1 MTKRSLLATRLM
13 IALAGSTVLYGGDSI
28 GQAVAAQELQR
39 IEITGSNIRRVQLET
54 ASPVQIVSRDDIEKS
69 GKASVAEFL
78 QTLALDNQGSVPTT
92 FSAGFAAGASGISLR
107 GLGAASTL
115 VLVNGRRVAPYGLA
129 DDGQKLF
136 TDLNMIPLDGVERVE
151 ILKDGASAIY
161 GSDAI
166 AGVVNVILRKDF
178 KGTVARVNFGAS
190 RYGDGTEKRA
200 SITTGFGDIDK
211 DRYNLLFNFE
221 VARQGEIYNQD
232 RGGRAQTGRS
242 DLRDLGFDATTF
254 TGGNQGLGGTGAIIF
269 DRNAAGSSVNGN
281 VRNPTTSKY
290 YSRGDPAGGG
300 FTRTF
305 PRAACSNFTSHQQGD
320 PNGGCLTDAA
330 QQYGQI
336 RPSQETV
343 NFFGRGALQLTGDL
357 QAYVEGNLYTN
368 RSVSF
373 SAPSVISTPVGS
385 PVGPVNNLGV
395 SLGAAHPDN
404 PYSGTARLRYL
415 AADVGPQVS
424 TNQSTFTRFVAGIKG
439 TVRDWDIDSALLFSQ
454 NKVTT
459 VRTGSLQRDVAF
471 ALLDPSAVNV
481 ANATAG
487 SAAYAALPVGTF
499 WRIAENA
506 NLNSAAM
513 YAALSPTISN
523 SAVSQVM
530 QVDFKASR
538 ELGSLPGGP
547 MGIALGTEFRRESVK
562 LVPIAGTE
570 RGNVIGLGYSAYD
583 GQRNVSAAF
592 VELLAPV
599 IRTLEVSVAVRAD
612 HYSDFGTS
620 VTPKLGAKWTPA
632 REFALRGTY
641 AEGFRAPGAAEND
654 KGGVAAFLS
663 GQDPIRCALGIPGA
677 CEIVPLAV
685 ITSPNPNLKPEKS
698 KSYTLGLV
706 WDPAPKTSIAV
717 DFWQIVR
724 RNEINHERTEDA
736 IAAGHV
742 VRDPSTG
749 NGVAGDPGVI
759 VAVLANYVNSAKTT
773 VRGVDVD
780 MRQGFDFGGG
790 MGRLTLDAK
799 WTHLFT
805 WLREEKDGS
814 KFSFAGT
821 HGNCD
826 ISNCMG
832 MPADRLNLVG
842 SWDQG
847 GMRVSTS
854 INYRASL
861 KNVRFEGDPLGC
873 ASLYANGSDA
883 PSGCRIAS
891 FTTVDLN
898 VRWKA
903 TDKLELFGGVQNLFD
918 RIAPLD
924 PLTYGAT
931 SYNPLDL
938 SGAVGRYFNAGVK
951 YKF

>member
-1 MTKRSLLATRLM
+1 MIKRSLLARRLM
-13 IALAGSTVLYGGDSI
+13 IALTGTTALHGGSS
-28 GQAVAAQELQR
+28 VAQPVATQELQR

-78 QTLALDNQGSVPTT
+78 QTLALDNQGSVPTN
-92 FSAGFAAGASGISLR
+92 FSIGFAAGASGISLR

-136 TDLNMIPLDGVERVE
+136 TDLNVFPLDGVERIE

-161 GSDAI
+161 GSDAT

-178 KGTVARVNFGAS
+178 TGTVAKVNFGAS

-200 SITTGFGDIDK
+200 SITTGFGDVDK
-211 DRYNLLFNFE
+211 DRYNLLLNFE
-221 VARQGEIYNQD
+221 VARQGEIYNRD
-232 RGGRAQTGRS
+232 RAGRAQIGRS
-242 DLRDLGFDATTF
+242 DLRDLGFDATSF
-254 TGGNQGLGGTGAIIF
+254 TGGGQGLGGTGAIVG
-269 DRNAAGSSVNGN
+269 NHAGNSVNGN
-281 VRNPTTSKY
+281 VRNPDTLAY
-290 YSRGDPAGGG
+290 YSRGEPAGGG

-305 PRAACSNFTSHQQGD
+305 PRAACSNFTNHQQGD
-320 PNGGCLTDAA
+320 ANGGCLTDVA
-330 QQYGQI
+330 QQYAQI

-343 NFFGRGALQLTGDL
+343 SFFGRSALQLTGDL

-368 RSVSF
+368 KSASVSP
-373 SAPSVISTPVGS
+373 PSGINGSVGS
-385 PVGPVNNLGV
+385 PVGPVNNASV
-395 SLGAAHPDN
+395 SLGTMHPDN
-404 PYSGTARLRYL
+404 PYPGATVRLRYL
-415 AADVGPQVS
+415 AADVGQQV
-424 TNQSTFTRFVAGIKG
+424 TTTQSTFARVVAGIKG

-459 VRTGSLQRDVAF
+459 ERTGSLQRDVAF

-487 SAAYAALPVGTF
+487 SAAYAALPVGSF

-523 SAVSQVM
+523 NALSQVT

-538 ELGSLPGGP
+538 ELGNLSGGP
-547 MGIALGTEFRRESVK
+547 MGVAVGAEFRRESVM
-562 LVPIAGTE
+562 LVPTTGTE

-599 IRTLEVSVAVRAD
+599 IRTIDLSAAVRAD

-632 REFALRGTY
+632 KEFALRGTY
-641 AEGFRAPGAAEND
+641 AEGFRAPGAAENG
-654 KGGVAAFLS
+654 KGGVAAFS
-663 GQDPIRCALGIPGA
+663 AGQDPVRCSLGVQEACANGA
-677 CEIVPLAV
+677 LAV

-706 WDPAPKTSIAV
+706 WDPAPKTSVAV

-724 RNEINHERTEDA
+724 KNEINHEQPADA

-742 VRDPSTG
+742 VRDPSTVSG
-749 NGVAGDPGVI
+749 IAGDPGAI

-790 MGRLTLDAK
+790 MGRLTLDAR

-814 KFSFAGT
+814 KFNFAGT

-826 ISNCMG
+826 ISNCTG
-832 MPADRLNLVG
+832 TPADRVNLVG

-847 GMRVSTS
+847 GLRVSTS

-861 KNVRFEGDPLGC
+861 KNVRFEGDPHGC
-873 ASLYANGSDA
+873 ASSYANGSDA
-883 PSGCRIAS
+883 PNDCRIAS
-891 FTTVDLN
+891 FTTVDLTLG
-898 VRWKA
+898 WKA
-903 TDKLELFGGVQNLFD
+903 TDRLELFGGVQNLFD

-931 SYNPLDL
+931 SYNPLDH

>member
-221 VARQGEIYNQD
+221 VARQGEIYNRD

-471 ALLDPSAVNV
+471 ALLDPSAANV

-832 MPADRLNLVG
+832 TPADRVNLVG

>member
-1 MTKRSLLATRLM
+1 M
-13 IALAGSTVLYGGDSI
+13 
-28 GQAVAAQELQR
+28 
-39 IEITGSNIRRVQLET
+39 
-54 ASPVQIVSRDDIEKS
+54 
-69 GKASVAEFL
+69 
-78 QTLALDNQGSVPTT
+78 
-92 FSAGFAAGASGISLR
+92 
-107 GLGAASTL
+107 
-115 VLVNGRRVAPYGLA
+115 
-129 DDGQKLF
+129 
-136 TDLNMIPLDGVERVE
+136 
-151 ILKDGASAIY
+151 
-161 GSDAI
+161 
-166 AGVVNVILRKDF
+166 ILRKDF
-178 KGTVARVNFGAS
+178 KSTVARVNFGSS

-211 DRYNLLFNFE
+211 DRYNVLLNFE
-221 VARQGEIYNQD
+221 VARQGEIYNRD
-232 RGGRAQTGRS
+232 RAGRAQIGRS
-242 DLRDLGFDATTF
+242 DLRDLGFVATTF
-254 TGGNQGLGGTGAIIF
+254 TGGGQGLGGTGAIVAK
-269 DRNAAGSSVNGN
+269 NAAGSSVNGN
-281 VRNPTTSKY
+281 VRNPNTLDY
-290 YSRGDPAGGG
+290 YSRGDSAGVG

-336 RPSQETV
+336 RPSQESV
-343 NFFGRGALQLTGDL
+343 NFFGRGALQLSGDL

-373 SAPSVISTPVGS
+373 SAPSVISSSVGS
-385 PVGPVNNLGV
+385 AVGLVNNLNV

-404 PYSGTARLRYL
+404 PYLGTTTRLRYL

-424 TNQSTFTRFVAGIKG
+424 TSQSTFTRFVAGIKG
-439 TVRDWDIDSALLFSQ
+439 SVNHWDIDSALLFSQ

-459 VRTGSLQRDVAF
+459 ERTGSLQRDVAF

-487 SAAYAALPVGTF
+487 SAAYAALPTGTL

-506 NLNSAAM
+506 NLNSSAM

-562 LVPIAGTE
+562 LVPTTGTE

-599 IRTLEVSVAVRAD
+599 IRTLELSAALRAD

-632 REFALRGTY
+632 GEFALRGTY
-641 AEGFRAPGAAEND
+641 AEGFRAPGPAENG
-654 KGGVAAFLS
+654 KGGVAAFLP
-663 GQDPIRCALGIPGA
+663 GVDTVRCALGVGGTCA
-677 CEIVPLAV
+677 GNLLV
-685 ITSPNPNLKPEKS
+685 ITSPNPHLVPEKS

-706 WDPAPKTSIAV
+706 WDPAPKTSVAV

-724 RNEINHERTEDA
+724 KNEINHEQTADA
-736 IAAGHV
+736 IAAGHL
-742 VRDPSTG
+742 VRDPSTASG
-749 NGVAGDPGVI
+749 IAGDPGAI
-759 VAVLANYVNSAKTT
+759 VAVLASYVNSAKTT

-814 KFSFAGT
+814 KFNFAGT

-832 MPADRLNLVG
+832 TPADRVNLVA
-842 SWDQG
+842 SWEKG
-847 GMRVSTS
+847 GLRVSTS
-854 INYRASL
+854 VNYRASL
-861 KNVRFEGDPLGC
+861 NNVMFEGDPQGC
-873 ASLYANGSDA
+873 ASTYANGTDA
-883 PSGCRIAS
+883 PNGCRIAS
-891 FTTVDLN
+891 FTTVDLTL
-898 VRWKA
+898 RWKA
-903 TDKLELFGGVQNLFD
+903 TDKLEIFGGIQNLFD

-931 SYNPLDL
+931 SYNPLDY

-951 YKF
+951 YRF